1 MEQVEQI
8 ETAETVAKVENVAAD
23 GVEAA
28 EEKVVSEATS
38 QKEKAIATK
47 QKKHAIATAKV
58 ATAQSRIQNTDEE
71 IEACMARVEED
82 LSAFK
87 AVQAR
92 FFERVLRPSQELLA
106 AVGAKDRI
114 FESVPA
120 PKVDLEDPS
129 LAPVEIVK
137 LSSGTG
143 RGFLYGLLGAVAVVG
158 GWCYAATQALGL
170 PLIPEKFPDVE
181 RVTQS
186 LGWVA
191 QLAGQ
196 GHNVA
201 VGGTIVGVS
210 AVVVGWG
217 IYALTKALRGSANLK
232 KAEKIEEETE
242 FYCTKKGEC
251 KAQMEKV
258 REHIAHAQKTIE
270 KYDVLLAEQ
279 NAALQRAL
287 FIEEVEKYD
296 QLHTLSQQTVKTI
309 KKLTTE
315 VERFLETPMAEH
327 GILSKEGIEI
337 LERTNK
343 AANDHVMELYG

>member
-1 MEQVEQI
+1 MEQ
-8 ETAETVAKVENVAAD
+8 TETVEEIESKQVEPQK
-23 GVEAA
+23 E
-28 EEKVVSEATS
+28 EATQAAP
-38 QKEKAIATK
+38 QKETEQETKQQESKPTPLK
-47 QKKHAIATAKV
+47 QKKHVQATAKV
-58 ATAQSRIQNTDEE
+58 ATAQSRIQSTDEE

-87 AVQAR
+87 AAQKR
-92 FFERVLRPSQELLA
+92 FFDQVLHPSQLMLKE
-106 AVGAKDRI
+106 VGAKDRV
-114 FESVPA
+114 FESSPT
-120 PKVDLEDPS
+120 PKVDLDDPS
-129 LAPVEIVK
+129 LTPVEIVK

-143 RGFLYGLLGAVAVVG
+143 RGLWYGLIGGVAVVG

-170 PLIPEKFPDVE
+170 PLIPERFPDME
-181 RVTQS
+181 RVTQ
-186 LGWVA
+186 LFGWVA
-191 QLAGQ
+191 QRLGQ
-196 GHNVA
+196 GDNAV

-217 IYALTKALRGSANLK
+217 VYALTKALRGSSNFKQAT
-232 KAEKIEEETE
+232 KIEEDTE

-258 REHIAHAQKTIE
+258 REHIANGQKMIE
-270 KYDVLLAEQ
+270 KYEVLLAEQ

-287 FIEEVEKYD
+287 FIEEAEKYD
-296 QLHTLSQQTVKTI
+296 QLHAHTQRTVKTI

-337 LERTNK
+337 LARTNK
-343 AANDHVMELYG
+343 AANDHVMGLYE

>member
-1 MEQVEQI
+1 MEELEPVE
-8 ETAETVAKVENVAAD
+8 VE
-23 GVEAA
+23 ESKSRQ
-28 EEKVVSEATS
+28 EEHQNESPKS
-38 QKEKAIATK
+38 QEIKSKSIK
-47 QKKHAIATAKV
+47 QKKHTQAVIKV
-58 ATAQSRIQNTDEE
+58 ATAQSRIQSADEE

-82 LSAFK
+82 LNAFK
-87 AVQAR
+87 TVQKR
-92 FFERVLRPSQELLA
+92 FFEQALHPSQQMLK
-106 AVGAKDRI
+106 AVGANDHV
-114 FESVPA
+114 FEGIPT

-129 LAPVEIVK
+129 LTPVEIVK

-143 RGFLYGLLGAVAVVG
+143 RGLLYGLLGGVAVVG

-170 PLIPEKFPDVE
+170 PLIPERFPDME

-191 QLAGQ
+191 QLMGQ
-196 GHNVA
+196 GDNVM
-201 VGGTIVGVS
+201 VGGTIIGVS
-210 AVVVGWG
+210 AVVIGWG
-217 IYALTKALRGSANLK
+217 IYALTKTVKGSANLK
-232 KAEKIEEETE
+232 QAAKIEEDTE

-258 REHIAHAQKTIE
+258 REHVANAQKMIE
-270 KYDVLLAEQ
+270 KYEVLLAEQ

-287 FIEEVEKYD
+287 FIEEAETYD
-296 QLHTLSQQTVKTI
+296 QLHAHSQQTVKTI

-343 AANDHVMELYG
+343 AANDHVMGLYA

>member
-1 MEQVEQI
+1 MEQTENITTQQPDTI
-8 ETAETVAKVENVAAD
+8 ETDENKETTPSPSHEPKPAQPA
-23 GVEAA
+23 
-28 EEKVVSEATS
+28 
-38 QKEKAIATK
+38 
-47 QKKHAIATAKV
+47 QKKHLQAVAKV
-58 ATAQSRIQNTDEE
+58 ATAQSRIQSTDEE

-82 LSAFK
+82 LNAFK
-87 AVQAR
+87 SVQKR
-92 FFERVLRPSQELLA
+92 FFERVLRPSQEMLTTIGAHDRLL
-106 AVGAKDRI
+106 
-114 FESVPA
+114 ESIPA

-143 RGFLYGLLGAVAVVG
+143 RGLLYGLLGGIAVVG

-170 PLIPEKFPDVE
+170 PVIPEKFPDVD

-186 LGWVA
+186 FGWVA

-196 GHNVA
+196 GNNVV
-201 VGGTIVGVS
+201 VGGTIIGVS

-217 IYALTKALRGSANLK
+217 IYALTKAIRGSSNLK
-232 KAEKIEEETE
+232 QATKIEEDTE
-242 FYCTKKGEC
+242 FYCSKKEEC
-251 KAQMEKV
+251 KTQMQKV
-258 REHIAHAQKTIE
+258 REHIAHAQKMIE
-270 KYDVLLAEQ
+270 KYEVLLAEQ

-287 FIEEVEKYD
+287 FIEEAETYD
-296 QLHTLSQQTVKTI
+296 QLHALSQQTVKTI